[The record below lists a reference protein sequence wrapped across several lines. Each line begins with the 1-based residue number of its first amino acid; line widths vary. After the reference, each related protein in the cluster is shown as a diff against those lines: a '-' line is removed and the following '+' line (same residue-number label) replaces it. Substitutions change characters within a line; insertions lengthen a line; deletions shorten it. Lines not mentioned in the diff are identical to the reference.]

1 MYKIWKLLLFFFF
14 LDDVEIYMKFLLD
27 FVFEW
32 LIVVEIKKGKY
43 VKMDRNIE
51 FGIL

>member
-1 MYKIWKLLLFFFF
+1 
-14 LDDVEIYMKFLLD
+14 MKFLLD

-43 VKMDRNIE
+43 VKMDRYRIWNIVGE
-51 FGIL
+51 NFKYG